1 MHSEILTEAIT
12 HLEDLAPESFLE
24 VIQNLEKFIATEKL
38 DGFNFRFGLDSAG
51 ELYTSRESKGAKDRI
66 YNPDDYGTSAAQLKF
81 AAAHR
86 AIQAQEKIIKNEL
99 KSGEAVEIEV
109 LFGEQPNAIKYGID
123 NKNYISLLRMVPGD
137 LEEVAQ
143 DRLKDISKALLGKT
157 SKIRTPI
164 LDSEDGKN
172 LKLIPVEMTWEFVP
186 AQKIDSAE
194 LKSVDVSSEIEGMKK
209 YLDSQNESLS
219 MSNREVLGLNLTSVP
234 KEDREKA
241 KEERERVKAELLD
254 NFKLPIKQKFLTQLV
269 SKIQPTLQKSTVDPE
284 EKFGVEG
291 IVLLDPETQDQ
302 VKLVD
307 KDTYTTINAFNFAAR
322 KKISGAVRKADV
334 DAEDESSGGIE
345 GRAMIR
351 IAELFGNPALA
362 LTAQIK
368 RQLEKLNVNTPA
380 EAATKIAEQ
389 SSAGFMDLKTKI
401 LSILAAAEKNINE
414 ELDKFKREAKDYKL
428 ILKDGREVKY
438 TQEIIKRT
446 LIQFAE
452 TLSKLGELTRLVNK
466 AKSKE
471 GLAAAIY
478 GNKIKQVFGE
488 QLEEAVKP
496 KKMKV
501 PLLQFSDRLEAL
513 SRITAE
519 QAHNAY
525 TANLLAALLLVAT
538 NSRTG
543 IKALH
548 DPDHAN
554 LQKLSPDMSDLNFW
568 GAIVF
573 YPDKKH
579 VKPYLSA
586 DTSAALWKSAKRIF
600 KERIRDIH
608 KPISTDISFSTV
620 NWEDQSENMRVIT
633 LRFENRTKAINIIR
647 AGIPNFDFLDQA
659 AQNDVI
665 QKTYMLLLRH
675 DPASKLLSELRK
687 TQTAN
692 LLGAAGVEAK
702 NSLLRSVNKLVE
714 DEKQVTET
722 AAGATGAG
730 AVGGAPG
737 AGTGRMV
744 HMAPGGAADIPA
756 TTAAAIASYPTRI
769 FNGTA
774 IMKRKRNF
782 KTNFKFMKP
791 VKDKK

>member
-1 MHSEILTEAIT
+1 MQFQILAEGIA
-12 HLEDLAPESFLE
+12 HLEDLTPESFLE

-38 DGFNFRFGLDSAG
+38 DGFNFRFGLDSDG
-51 ELYTSRESKGAKDRI
+51 KLYTSRESKGAKDRI
-66 YNPDDYGTSAAQLKF
+66 YDADDYGTSAAQLKF

-86 AIQAQEKIIKNEL
+86 AIQDQEKVIQQEL
-99 KSGEAVEIEV
+99 KPGEAVEIEV

-137 LEEVAQ
+137 LEEVNQ
-143 DRLKDISKALLGKT
+143 GRLEDISKMLSGKT

-172 LKLIPVEMTWEFVP
+172 LKLISVDMTWEFVP

-194 LKSVDVSSEIEGMKK
+194 LKSVDVSAEVEEMKK
-209 YLDSQNESLS
+209 YLDSQNTLLN

-234 KEDREKA
+234 KEKREEAKAEREK
-241 KEERERVKAELLD
+241 VKLELLD
-254 NFKLPIKQKFLTQLV
+254 NFKLPIKQKFLSQII
-269 SKIQPTLQKSTVDPE
+269 SKIDPKLQKSTVDPK

-307 KDTYTTINAFNFAAR
+307 KDAYTTINSFNFAAR
-322 KKISGAVRKADV
+322 KRISGSVKRADV
-334 DAEDESSGGIE
+334 DAEDELSGGIE
-345 GRAMIR
+345 GKAMIR
-351 IAELFGNPALA
+351 IAELFGNPSLA
-362 LTAQIK
+362 LTMQVK
-368 RQLEKLNVNTPA
+368 RQIEKLNATTAA
-380 EAATKIAEQ
+380 EAAAKIAEQ
-389 SSAGFMDLKTKI
+389 SSASFMDLKTKI
-401 LSILAAAEKNINE
+401 LSILAAAEKDIGE
-414 ELDKFKREAKDYKL
+414 ELEKFKREAKDYKL

-438 TQEIIKRT
+438 SDEIIKRT
-446 LIQFAE
+446 LVQFAE
-452 TLSKLGELTRLVNK
+452 TLSKISQIERLVNK

-471 GLAAAIY
+471 GLVAAIY
-478 GNKIKQVFGE
+478 GTKFKQIFGE
-488 QLEEAVKP
+488 QLEEALKP
-496 KKMKV
+496 RKMKV
-501 PLLQFSDRLEAL
+501 PLLQFTDRLDAL
-513 SRITAE
+513 SRITPE

-543 IKALH
+543 IRALH
-548 DPDHAN
+548 DPEHAN
-554 LQKLSPDMSDLNFW
+554 LQKLSPEMSDLNFW
-568 GAIVF
+568 GAVVF

-586 DTSAALWKSAKRIF
+586 ETSATLWKSAKRIF
-600 KERIRDIH
+600 KERIRNIH
-608 KPISTDISFSTV
+608 KPISTDISFNTV
-620 NWEDQSENMRVIT
+620 DWAEQSDNMRIIT

-647 AGIPNFDFLDQA
+647 AGIPTFDFLDQA

-675 DPASKLLSELRK
+675 DPASRLLSELRK
-687 TQTAN
+687 TQNAN

-702 NSLLRSVNKLVE
+702 NSLIRSVNKIAE
-714 DEKQVTET
+714 DSKQLGET
-722 AAGATGAG
+722 AAGATGAA
-730 AVGGAPG
+730 AVGGAPAG
-737 AGTGRMV
+737 ADTGPMV
-744 HMAPGGAADIPA
+744 HMAPADIPA

-769 FNGTA
+769 FNGKA
-774 IMKRKRNF
+774 VMRRKRNF
-782 KTNFKFMKP
+782 QPTSKFMKL